1 MNNKKIAAKILK
13 LAWTLVADMHSHHI
27 DLAVREMLADHSL
40 GIQDERHLDELADE
54 FRFSKQDI
62 ELIKKKVDEEL
73 HHKHQKAASAPE
85 AK

>member
-1 MNNKKIAAKILK
+1 MDNRKIAAKILK

-54 FRFSKQDI
+54 FHFSKQDI
-62 ELIKKKVDEEL
+62 ELIKKKVEEAQ
-73 HHKHQKAASAPE
+73 KHQHPKAASIE
-85 AK
+85 QK